1 MVNADC
7 GGGARGRRAVP
18 GACMLRSRA
27 SRSCWEGCAESSDDR
42 IRAKKDGQ
50 NVFLSSL
57 FTRNTVSH
65 VFSVRGS
72 GVVLPFILVGPPSAH
87 KCRRVGILKC
97 SKRAEKDPKRAAA
110 CRAPPRVCT
119 QHGASTA
126 LVPAAT
132 YIFSCSCSS
141 CGTFL
146 ALEKHPGRVRSL
158 ERRPFDGHRARRGL
172 FQRGMR

>member
-1 MVNADC
+1 MAEERE
-7 GGGARGRRAVP
+7 GGELYLGCACCAHAARGAAGEGVWRA
-18 GACMLRSRA
+18 R
-27 SRSCWEGCAESSDDR
+27 DDR

-87 KCRRVGILKC
+87 KCRRMGILKC
-97 SKRAEKDPKRAAA
+97 SKKAEKDRKRAAA
-110 CRAPPRVCT
+110 CRARRRLLT

-126 LVPAAT
+126 LILAASHVFT
-132 YIFSCSCSS
+132 CFGSS

-146 ALEKHPGRVRSL
+146 ALARRSGRVRSL
-158 ERRPFDGHRARRGL
+158 ERRPFDDHRARRG
-172 FQRGMR
+172 FSEEG